1 MHRSYKKIVI
11 LIGNINLVTVV
22 TIQQY
27 KDNDNDNVV
36 HITRPR
42 DLYVGIY
49 MSAWYNLTPISN
61 KSRPQCSKI
70 DNFISKPF

>member
-42 DLYVGIY
+42 DLYVGI
-49 MSAWYNLTPISN
+49 
-61 KSRPQCSKI
+61 
-70 DNFISKPF
+70 